1 MKCKGGDGRSLR
13 CKIEAAGRLHGE
25 VNPGFRVLLTRKVF
39 LGAQRV
45 TGAEITGREKLHLCL
60 EKKRGGN
67 LSRSRM
73 TRRGEAN
80 VTGILVP
87 PPRPR
92 LLDVPTVSRVR
103 ANTGV
108 FASNVKQRTRVAFE
122 QTDNLYLETDWPV
135 SFQLRL
141 SFVRISFGGFFYRS
155 VEFSWRGLC
164 ASSRSCRLSR
174 WNSRTLPAGVYAAN

>member
-1 MKCKGGDGRSLR
+1 MQNRSGRTVTRGSKSRLQSLAYQEVFWEHNASPAPKSQAGRS
-13 CKIEAAGRLHGE
+13 CIYAWK
-25 VNPGFRVLLTRKVF
+25 
-39 LGAQRV
+39 
-45 TGAEITGREKLHLCL
+45 
-60 EKKRGGN
+60 KKRGGN

-73 TRRGEAN
+73 TRRGETN

-174 WNSRTLPAGVYAAN
+174 WNSRTSPAGVYAAN

>member
-1 MKCKGGDGRSLR
+1 M
-13 CKIEAAGRLHGE
+13 
-25 VNPGFRVLLTRKVF
+25 LTRKVF

-103 ANTGV
+103 AKTGV
-108 FASNVKQRTRVAFE
+108 FASNVKQRTRAAFE
-122 QTDNLYLETDWPV
+122 QTDNLYLETD
-135 SFQLRL
+135 
-141 SFVRISFGGFFYRS
+141 
-155 VEFSWRGLC
+155 
-164 ASSRSCRLSR
+164 
-174 WNSRTLPAGVYAAN
+174 